1 MAVPLWD
8 LIFGS
13 TADGFVVPSL
23 VDLRAAA
30 VNKIR
35 EYRGIANLQTQ
46 PGSLFGDTIDL
57 ITSAVDVALQGAQSY
72 VYGTIFN
79 TAQGAALDMLLSGY
93 ITRVT
98 ASQST
103 ATVYAYGSAGAA
115 FGAGTVVQT
124 SASGPSWTVDVG
136 VAIPAAPASAY
147 AFEFVNFGTGV
158 YFGQTFTVTI
168 AGTPYS
174 YVVGPADTAATV
186 RAGLIASINLL
197 APNQDARAGG
207 TSPQNGRLCMIVY
220 ATGGGP
226 FTAAVTLAPAATLFL
241 FNAITA
247 AVTAAASGP
256 TLAPAGSLRFCSLP
270 ANITGV
276 TNIVDAIPGR
286 TAETDAQFRARWQ
299 ILQRG
304 MGGGNPDAVRA
315 IVLSPAEI
323 GGGGASF
330 CLVEYNSGDVIDTA
344 GNLPHSLRVVVDA
357 AADGQTVA
365 DATWKAKAA
374 GDNTNGTE
382 VYSVLDTANPPAPH
396 DIRIDRLV
404 DVFFGVE
411 ITVAVGPDWPALGDP
426 LDQLRQD
433 VTDYINGLQPTS
445 NGGAVRVNL
454 LPISTFPDGTPR
466 GVVNFTVRIGFG
478 PSAGG
483 PFSFADYYPTV
494 EPDANLAS
502 IGLTG
507 RQKAVCVITDVAAVI
522 V

>member
-1 MAVPLWD
+1 MAITLWG
-8 LIFGS
+8 LTFGS
-13 TADGFVVPSL
+13 TTDGFVVPTL
-23 VDLRAAA
+23 VELRAAA

-72 VYGTIFN
+72 VYGTIFT

-103 ATVYAYGSAGAA
+103 ATVYAYGTAGAA
-115 FGAGTVVQT
+115 FGAGTVVRT
-124 SASGPSWTVDVG
+124 STSGPSWTVDVG
-136 VAIPAAPASAY
+136 VAVPAAPASAY
-147 AFEFVNFGTGV
+147 AFEFVNFGAGV
-158 YFGQTFTVTI
+158 YVGQTFTVTVD
-168 AGTPYS
+168 GTPYS
-174 YVVGPADTAATV
+174 YLVGPADTAATV
-186 RAGLIASINLL
+186 RAGLIALINLS
-197 APNQDARAGG
+197 PNQGARAGG
-207 TSPQNGRLCMIVY
+207 LSPQNGRLCMIVY
-220 ATGGGP
+220 AISGGP
-226 FTAAVTLAPAATLFL
+226 FAAAVTLAPASTLFL
-241 FNAITA
+241 FNAIDA
-247 AVTAAASGP
+247 AVTAVDSGP

-276 TNIVDAIPGR
+276 TNIVDAVPGR

-315 IVLSPAEI
+315 IILSPAEI

-330 CLVEYNSGDVIDTA
+330 CLVEYNPEDAIKD

-357 AADGQTVA
+357 SADGQTVA

-374 GDNTNGTE
+374 GDNTNGPE
-382 VYSVLDTANPPAPH
+382 LYSVLDTANPPAPH

-411 ITVAVGPDWPALGDP
+411 ITVAVGPDWPSLGDP

-466 GVVNFTVRIGFG
+466 GVINFTVRIGSG
-478 PSAGG
+478 PTSGG
-483 PFSFADYYPTV
+483 PFTYQDYYPTV

-502 IGLTG
+502 IALTG